1 MRYPFSMDHLDDQ
14 KKSRQILL
22 RLFVVYFSLG
32 VLIVGITHVQHKLAG
47 PQSEPVDMAKASLT
61 HSPLAARPPEHF
73 ACAEAVFGSD
83 ATAIVASSNACFM
96 VHLIA

>member
-32 VLIVGITHVQHKLAG
+32 VLIVGVTHLRDRFSNPH
-47 PQSEPVDMAKASLT
+47 
-61 HSPLAARPPEHF
+61 PESVRH
-73 ACAEAVFGSD
+73 EATVR
-83 ATAIVASSNACFM
+83 
-96 VHLIA
+96 